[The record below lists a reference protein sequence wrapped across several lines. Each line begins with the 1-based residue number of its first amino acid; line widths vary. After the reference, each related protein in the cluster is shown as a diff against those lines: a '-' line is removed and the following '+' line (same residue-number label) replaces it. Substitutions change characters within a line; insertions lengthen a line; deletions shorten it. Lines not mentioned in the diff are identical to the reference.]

1 MILPLPDHVERLLR
15 FGRNLLRDP
24 PPSAHVLV
32 HCHAGMSRSTAA
44 MTLLLA
50 QARSDRPAADAL
62 AEVVRIRPHAWPNL
76 RVVESGD
83 DLPGPN
89 GALFAAAR
97 AHYRTSVA
105 RDHATGRLMARAAP
119 GRRGR

>member
-1 MILPLPDHVERLLR
+1 MILPRPDDVERLLR
-15 FGRNLLRDP
+15 FGRNLLREP

-76 RVVESGD
+76 RGVECGA
-83 DLPGPN
+83 DL
-89 GALFAAAR
+89 L
-97 AHYRTSVA
+97 
-105 RDHATGRLMARAAP
+105 GRQ
-119 GRRGR
+119 GRKSTRLNCSH